1 MMVNI
6 KYILAALAVI
16 GIIIVA
22 IVILWPD
29 SGVAKGISD
38 WIPGTEVNYVA
49 EVEYTVYSGTFVWES
64 MNIKI
69 NDVKVI
75 EKVTHFS
82 IGGFAFWPESHRGVI
97 EIESIWI
104 ENNKVVD
111 KVVRDV
117 DVSEGWFGW
126 EESKTLKNQVI
137 LGREG
142 SGEYK
147 ILITLWD
154 KEGEKIDEDFTYRT
168 I

>member
-1 MMVNI
+1 MMVNV
-6 KYILAALAVI
+6 KYILAALAII
-16 GIIIVA
+16 GMSIVA
-22 IVILWPD
+22 ILVLWPD
-29 SGVAKGISD
+29 SSAAKEISE
-38 WIPGTEVNYVA
+38 WIPGTEINYVA
-49 EVEYTVYSGTFVWES
+49 EVEYTVYSGTFIWES

-69 NDVKVI
+69 DDVKLI
-75 EKVTHFS
+75 EKVTYLS
-82 IGGFAFWPESHRGVI
+82 IGGFAFWPETHRGVI

-104 ENNKVVD
+104 ESGKVVD

-137 LGREG
+137 LGKEG

-154 KEGEKIDEDFTYRT
+154 KEGEKIDEDYSYRT